1 MAQNVV
7 ESIFNSKKNLSDFYP
22 QFPNLRAFDLEKKH
36 LLYGRID
43 RQGDAVYLDDAN
55 LAQIVGAQGSSH
67 LIANF
72 VEKAFSDLRTSTKL
86 AAGRGIISGNSVY
99 PADLKAHKSWR
110 TGDLEHS
117 YATYLN
123 KIYETFVD
131 SYLSID
137 RRDSKV
143 IDFKSFIKEFLRF
156 SLRTARYFPV
166 TKTGYILSIH
176 CSPFVSGLAV
186 EIAAERHGIHNNANV
201 FRYIKDDN
209 FVFFVN
215 QVKKFGFMVDKN
227 APWRIVFNLASGW
240 DDYKKDGSLTGAQK
254 YMNNYA
260 VNFDNV
266 FDVFYRKSHFD
277 DLQALKSKLY
287 TLYNAYYLQNSTYEK
302 LDYHTVCSKSLGQHQ
317 LNYKSNRHDRQ
328 PPPPLDSPLM
338 NDEEYWIKLLLKLRM
353 AESGRVHDAHDFGS
367 FSKRAIEHARLFSLN
382 AALDY
387 INELTKGLH
396 VTKFLNKGSYWYG
409 MTDQEYQQRK
419 IKALREASNPSMA
432 DYELTSTKN
441 FK

>member
-43 RQGDAVYLDDAN
+43 RQGDAIYLDDSG
-55 LAQIVGAQGSSH
+55 LAQVVGALGSSH

-86 AAGRGIISGNSVY
+86 AAGRGIISKNSSY
-99 PADLKAHKSWR
+99 PADLKVHRSWS

-117 YATYLN
+117 YALYLN
-123 KIYETFVD
+123 KIYKTFVD
-131 SYLSID
+131 SYLSVD
-137 RRDSKV
+137 RRDSKIV
-143 IDFKSFIKEFLRF
+143 DFKSFVREFLRF
-156 SLRTARYFPV
+156 SLRTTSYFPI

-176 CSPFVSGLAV
+176 CSPFVSGLAI

-201 FRYIKDDN
+201 FRYIRDDN

-240 DDYKKDGSLTGAQK
+240 DNYVKDGSLAGAQK
-254 YMNNYA
+254 YMSEYA

-277 DLQALKSKLY
+277 DLQVLKSKMH

-302 LDYHTVCSKSLGQHQ
+302 IDYRTVCSKDLGGHQ
-317 LNYKSNRHDRQ
+317 LNYKSNRHDRM
-328 PPPPLDSPLM
+328 PPPDVNSPEM
-338 NDEEYWIKLLLKLRM
+338 NNDEYWVKLLLKLRL
-353 AESGRVHDAHDFGS
+353 AESTRPVDASGFELFSRRV
-367 FSKRAIEHARLFSLN
+367 IELARLFGMP
-382 AALDY
+382 AALDH
-387 INELTKGLH
+387 INELTKGMQ
-396 VTKFLNKGSYWYG
+396 VTKFLSKGSYWYG
-409 MTDQEYQQRK
+409 ITEQEYQQRR
-419 IKALREASNPSMA
+419 IKSLAEASNPSLV
-432 DYELTSTKN
+432 DYGLTSTKN
-441 FK
+441 YK